1 MLAIRISAAT
11 LGFVLLGPAA
21 IAMQPLP
28 PPIPARL
35 APSNLSLL
43 AGHFRLVAP
52 DGTMVDSDAL
62 AGKPYGLFFGFTHC
76 PDICPTTLAAL
87 SAALA
92 QMPRTELPLYFVT
105 VDPER
110 DTPDVLAQ
118 YMTHFDPRIV
128 ALSGTREAIDE
139 ALASFG
145 AVAQRTDLP
154 GGGHVYGHTAAVLLI
169 DGNGLIV
176 DRLAAEEAPD
186 RLAERLAALA
196 EGDRPRRQAPAR

>member
-1 MLAIRISAAT
+1 M
-11 LGFVLLGPAA
+11 
-21 IAMQPLP
+21 
-28 PPIPARL
+28 
-35 APSNLSLL
+35 
-43 AGHFRLVAP
+43 
-52 DGTMVDSDAL
+52 
-62 AGKPYGLFFGFTHC
+62 
-76 PDICPTTLAAL
+76 

-92 QMPRTELPLYFVT
+92 RLPDGAPPLYFVT

-139 ALASFG
+139 ALSSFG

-176 DRLAAEEAPD
+176 DRLSAEETPD
-186 RLAERLAALA
+186 RLTARLAALA
-196 EGDRPRRQAPAR
+196 GSDRSRAEAPAR